1 LDCKQL
7 LTALAL
13 VASAA
18 ASASA
23 QSQPT
28 PLPPVDPPR
37 QTNELRILTPPR
49 IAEPQRLAAA
59 AAESRNGNSPS
70 VVHAQATSPIPT
82 PNTNPESIPPGNPA
96 VPGPVPTP
104 PGTPENFLSKPFT
117 VEELESIALG
127 NNPALARASA
137 AVRAANGKW
146 VQAGLPPNPNIGY
159 SAAEVG
165 NDGRAGQQGGY
176 IEQEFVR
183 GHKLQLS
190 RNVVSQEI
198 RQAEQ
203 QLAAEQFR
211 VVNDVRIGFY
221 EVLVLERKMELA
233 GRLLEIGRKSLK
245 TSEQLFEKEQV
256 SRLPVQMAQNEFYQ
270 TQMVALNAKNSYRA
284 AWQRLAAVLGTPGI
298 DPVPLAGNLEAVGP
312 EITWADAFGR
322 LMAASPE
329 LAAASAAVTR
339 AHWSVDRARAERVP
353 NINVQATAQHDNA
366 TTNDIAGVQATFPLP
381 LINRNQGG
389 IMQAQAEV
397 AQACAQLQ
405 QLRLSLQQ
413 RLAATYERYA
423 NARQQVEIYS
433 KNILPNAKASFDL
446 VTQVYQHGET
456 DYLNVLTA
464 QRTYF
469 QANLAYLDAL
479 RELRETTI
487 ELEGLL
493 LRDSLQSQ
501 ISMPRDAGPAP
512 QDINQLI
519 TPMPY

>member
-1 LDCKQL
+1 LDCKQIL
-7 LTALAL
+7 AALAF
-13 VASAA
+13 VAIAT

-23 QSQPT
+23 QPQPT
-28 PLPPVDPPR
+28 PLPPVEPIR
-37 QTNELRILTPPR
+37 QTSELRVLTPQRGSEPR
-49 IAEPQRLAAA
+49 PFDALSITNRSSSSQ
-59 AAESRNGNSPS
+59 S
-70 VVHAQATSPIPT
+70 VVHAQATTPIPT
-82 PNTNPESIPPGNPA
+82 PNTNPESIPPGNPTI
-96 VPGPVPTP
+96 PGPVPIP
-104 PGTPENFLSKPFT
+104 PGTPENFLTKAFT
-117 VEELESIALG
+117 VEELEGIALA

-159 SAAEVG
+159 SGAEIG
-165 NDGRAGQQGGY
+165 NSNTAGQQGGY
-176 IEQEFVR
+176 VEQEFVR

-190 RNVVSQEI
+190 RNVVAQEI

-203 QLAAEQFR
+203 QLAGEQFR
-211 VVNDVRIGFY
+211 VINDVRIGFY
-221 EVLVLERKMELA
+221 GVLVLERKMELA

-256 SRLPVQMAQNEFYQ
+256 SRMPVQMAQNEFYQ
-270 TQMVALNAKNSYRA
+270 TQMVELNARNSYRA
-284 AWQRLAAVLGTPGI
+284 AWRRLAAVLGAPGME
-298 DPVPLAGNLEAVGP
+298 PVPLTGNLDAIGP
-312 EITWADAFGR
+312 EISWADAYGR

-329 LAAASAAVTR
+329 LGAASAAVTR
-339 AHWSVDRARAERVP
+339 AHWAVDRARAERVP
-353 NINVQATAQHDNA
+353 NINLQATAQHDNS

-405 QLRLSLQQ
+405 QLRLALQQ

-469 QANLAYLDAL
+469 QANLSYLDAL

-501 ISMPRDAGPAP
+501 ITMPRDAAPAP
-512 QDINQLI
+512 QDINTLI
-519 TPMPY
+519 TPPPY